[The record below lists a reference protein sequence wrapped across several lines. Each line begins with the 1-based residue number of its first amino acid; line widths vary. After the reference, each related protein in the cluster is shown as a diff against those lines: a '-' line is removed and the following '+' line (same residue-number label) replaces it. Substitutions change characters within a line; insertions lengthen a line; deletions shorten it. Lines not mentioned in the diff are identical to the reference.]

1 MINFKKTYL
10 IAFVGIASFFSCE
23 KDDICDGQTAT
34 PNVRIEFYDKANSTV
49 LKPFFKIECFVTPE
63 IGNDT
68 IKVIEYFN
76 KTEIQLPLNISASQT
91 VWNLRLF
98 EIVNNDTIEKIDQ
111 LTFNY
116 SPKTEYVSKACGYKT
131 IFDNVST
138 SINNNGVG
146 YWITNFTP
154 LTNNI
159 NNEENSHAKIYY

>member
-1 MINFKKTYL
+1 MMYLKKRYW
-10 IAFVGIASFFSCE
+10 IAFAVFASLFSCE
-23 KDDICDGQTAT
+23 KDDICEGEAAT

-49 LKPFFKIECFVTPE
+49 LKPFFKIECYVSPE

-76 KTEIQLPLNISASQT
+76 KSEIQLPLNISSNQT

-98 EIVNNDTIEKIDQ
+98 EIINNDTIEKIDQ
-111 LTFNY
+111 LTLNY

-131 IFDNVST
+131 VFDNVST
-138 SINNNGVG
+138 TINNNGVG
-146 YWITNFTP
+146 TWITNFTP

-159 NNEENSHAKIYY
+159 TNEENPHAKIYY